1 MVFSFKQ
8 NRVRRAYI
16 GGAQIDKFV
25 GNQVFENGNTPEDW
39 LASVVTAFNPDYTPI
54 ENEGL
59 SVCENGEIF
68 KNIIDENVEAIFGKR
83 LTKKYGGKSSILV
96 KLLDSAE
103 RLVIQCHPTVDFAK
117 EHFNSSFGKTECW
130 YFLDVTPDA
139 CVYLGFKEGITKEKW
154 KELFEKQ
161 DVDGMLN
168 CLHKFPVK
176 KGDLWF
182 VDGGVPHAI
191 GAGCFMIEL
200 QEPSDL
206 MVIPEKATPSGR
218 VLSKSKLHGGLGWD
232 KMFDCFIYNG
242 LSEEQTKKLYYRKSV
257 FENNTLSNVV
267 DSSLTDKFAMYNLR
281 VCGESNINLKD
292 CYAVCVVTDGE
303 CVLQYGSEEPIS
315 FKKGQSFFIG
325 ANSGELVFE
334 GNADIVLSLAN

>member
-16 GGAQIDKFV
+16 GGAQIDEFV
-25 GNQVFENGNTPEDW
+25 GNLHPENSNTPEDW
-39 LASVVTAFNPDYTPI
+39 LASVVTAFNPDYTPV

-59 SVCENGEIF
+59 SVLENGELF
-68 KNIIDENVEAIFGKR
+68 KNIIDENAEAIFGKR
-83 LTKKYGGKSSILV
+83 LTEKYGGKSSILV

-117 EHFNSSFGKTECW
+117 KYFGSSFGKTECW
-130 YFLDVTPDA
+130 YFLDATPEA
-139 CVYLGFKEGITKEKW
+139 AVYLGFKEGITKEKW
-154 KELFEKQ
+154 ISLFEKQ
-161 DVDGMLN
+161 DVDGMLD

-218 VLSKSKLHGGLGWD
+218 VLSESKLHGGLGWD

-242 LSEEQTKKLYYRKSV
+242 LSEEQTRKLYYRKSI
-257 FENNTLSNVV
+257 FQNNTLSNVV
-267 DSSLTDKFAMYNLR
+267 DDSLTEKFAMYNLR
-281 VCGESNINLKD
+281 VSGEANINLND

-303 CVLQYGSEEPIS
+303 CVLQYDCKTLK

-325 ANSGELVFE
+325 ANSGELLFK
-334 GNADIVLSLAN
+334 GNADIVLSSAI